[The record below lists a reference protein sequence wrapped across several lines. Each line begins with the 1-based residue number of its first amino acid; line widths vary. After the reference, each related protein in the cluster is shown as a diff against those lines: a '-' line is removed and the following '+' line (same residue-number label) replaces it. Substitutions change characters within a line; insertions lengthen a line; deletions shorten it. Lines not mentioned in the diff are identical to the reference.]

1 MNSAI
6 QLPSA
11 LVIGFTGHRDLADE
25 PKCRTLICDY
35 LRERKAATSGIICGV
50 SSAAAGGDLLF
61 AESCIEL
68 GIPLRV
74 LLPLPQEDF
83 QKDFDTATWLRAEQV
98 LSKAVSVEVTGNHE
112 LREEGYYECG
122 IETVQQSQ
130 LMIAL
135 WDGEPSRGMGGTQ
148 EIVAF
153 AKKMGRPVVWFHS
166 VTGTMQVFNKPALQ
180 KLLQLHDPELDFLNS
195 LPDSGVMLSTD
206 SPAELA
212 RAWFQKIDKNASRL
226 APQVRRLAS
235 IPIVYTAAAA
245 FFSGAALQM
254 PHAETWLA
262 IGTALGVTAAALPV
276 ALRLS
281 QRQARWARSRTA
293 AEVCRSILALW
304 SMPVVDEVI
313 GPEIIPEL
321 ASMLMSLKLLKALDG
336 ARNGISIDEFKERY
350 RRERVSDQLEHF
362 SQHAMQSAH
371 EARRYRVVTW
381 ICTGLAILIA
391 AGLFLI
397 TAEFKN
403 AYLLSGKRW
412 LTVAVTAL
420 FQLATI
426 SGAMLIVKDCKRRQ
440 QRYRELHGWLKEW
453 DTELDALRTWP
464 TVLKVVCR
472 VERALLV
479 ELLEWKSLVQNVKL
493 PRK

>member
-1 MNSAI
+1 
-6 QLPSA
+6 
-11 LVIGFTGHRDLADE
+11 
-25 PKCRTLICDY
+25 
-35 LRERKAATSGIICGV
+35 
-50 SSAAAGGDLLF
+50 
-61 AESCIEL
+61 
-68 GIPLRV
+68 
-74 LLPLPQEDF
+74 
-83 QKDFDTATWLRAEQV
+83 
-98 LSKAVSVEVTGNHE
+98 
-112 LREEGYYECG
+112 
-122 IETVQQSQ
+122 VQQSQ